1 MNWKEILS
9 QKDRKIKILIR
20 PRTKLENIFTCQ
32 RKQENN
38 YKRTKTIKKD
48 METLIKILIFQYLN
62 ETRLELIFNTNLKRN
77 K

>member
-9 QKDRKIKILIR
+9 QKDRKIRILIR
-20 PRTKLENIFTCQ
+20 PRTELENIFTCQ

-48 METLIKILIFQYLN
+48 MENIN
-62 ETRLELIFNTNLKRN
+62 
-77 K
+77 